1 MSEEDIDRKIAVIFA
16 TDVVGYSKHMEAN
29 ESETVKNLRS
39 CERLLTELFE
49 KHNGRLFNSG
59 GDSFLAEFPSAVSAV
74 ECAVEFQNIVKARN
88 SSDATTVKLQFRIGI
103 NSGDVIKEKDNLLGD
118 GVNIAARLE
127 ALAQPGGIALSKVV
141 YDYVKGKTEYEFNN
155 LGIQKV
161 KENAFHVFD
170 VLLDPSH
177 RRSLVS
183 KSRPN
188 LPIFGAIVIAAF
200 GAIVIAAFV
209 AIIAALYLNP
219 LNDKSAK
226 TLVLETSSKP
236 RILVMPIKTS
246 GLAED
251 QTGFGNGITESMIAT
266 LSGYKAITV
275 LSSSTSYHA
284 EKISMIDEYIRDE
297 FGVNYLIRGSMQ
309 VMGDNARLNLEITDL
324 NVSKVTVSK
333 KKDFRLADIFVAQ
346 DQLSNEILTELQI
359 SLGVGSGQGSNWAN
373 DYNSLEDFNLFL
385 NWREEWRKFT
395 KSGYINS
402 NRMFDELK
410 SSYPTEARPLL
421 VVEAWQLQQKLALG
435 LSKRREEDLDRLSF
449 VLNRA
454 IELDPN
460 SPDAFAARSLIGL
473 MLLNRNCVQSM
484 DDIEKA
490 EELGSTV
497 DTLTI
502 AGNVY
507 ERCGDLKG
515 GIDAKRHALLLVP
528 NDTGWFITSGL
539 TMSLYRDNQ
548 IEEIY
553 KLIGEDINA
562 EDMSPMVLAVYA
574 FLEQQEGNIEK
585 AKIYLERAKKNN
597 FDRQRFERDLSKN
610 SSQGDLLEKTIGGLL
625 EIGKLE

>member
-74 ECAVEFQNIVKARN
+74 ECAVEFQNIVKERN

-141 YDYVKGKTEYEFNN
+141 YDYVKGKTEYEFND

-170 VLLDPSH
+170 ILLDPSH
-177 RRSLVS
+177 KRSLGS
-183 KSRPN
+183 KPKLN
-188 LPIFGAIVIAAF
+188 LPIL

-209 AIIAALYLNP
+209 AIIAVFYFNSLN
-219 LNDKSAK
+219 NRSAN

-275 LSSSTSYHA
+275 LSSSTSFHA
-284 EKISMIDEYIRDE
+284 EKISMIDESIRDE
-297 FGVNYLIRGSMQ
+297 FGVDYLIRGSMQ
-309 VMGDNARLNLEITDL
+309 VMGKNARLNLEITDL
-324 NVSKVTVSK
+324 NASKVTVSK
-333 KKDFRLADIFVAQ
+333 KRDFELDDIFGVQ
-346 DQLSNEILTELQI
+346 DELSDEILNELQI
-359 SLGVGSGQGSNWAN
+359 SLGVGSGQGSNWAD
-373 DYNSLEDFNLFL
+373 DYNSMEDFNLFL

-402 NRMFDELK
+402 NRMFNELK
-410 SSYPTEARPLL
+410 SSYPNEARPLL
-421 VVEAWQLQQKLALG
+421 VVEAWQLQQKLVFG
-435 LSKRREEDLDRLSF
+435 LSKRREEDLDRLLYI
-449 VLNRA
+449 LNRA

-460 SPDAFAARSLIGL
+460 SPDAFAARSAIGL
-473 MLLNRNCVQSM
+473 MLLNRNCVQSL

-548 IEEIY
+548 IEEIH

-597 FDRQRFERDLSKN
+597 FDRQRFERDLSRN
-610 SSQGDLLEKTIGGLL
+610 SSQPDLLEKTIGGLL
-625 EIGKLE
+625 EIGNLE

>member
-1 MSEEDIDRKIAVIFA
+1 MLLA
-16 TDVVGYSKHMEAN
+16 TANIWKPN
-29 ESETVKNLRS
+29 ESGTVKNLRS

-141 YDYVKGKTEYEFNN
+141 YDYVKGKTKYEFNN

-183 KSRPN
+183 KSRTN
-188 LPIFGAIVIAAF
+188 LPIF

-284 EKISMIDEYIRDE
+284 EKISMIDESIRDE

-324 NVSKVTVSK
+324 NVSKVTVS
-333 KKDFRLADIFVAQ
+333 
-346 DQLSNEILTELQI
+346 
-359 SLGVGSGQGSNWAN
+359 
-373 DYNSLEDFNLFL
+373 
-385 NWREEWRKFT
+385 
-395 KSGYINS
+395 
-402 NRMFDELK
+402 
-410 SSYPTEARPLL
+410 
-421 VVEAWQLQQKLALG
+421 
-435 LSKRREEDLDRLSF
+435 
-449 VLNRA
+449 
-454 IELDPN
+454 
-460 SPDAFAARSLIGL
+460 
-473 MLLNRNCVQSM
+473 
-484 DDIEKA
+484 
-490 EELGSTV
+490 
-497 DTLTI
+497 
-502 AGNVY
+502 
-507 ERCGDLKG
+507 
-515 GIDAKRHALLLVP
+515 
-528 NDTGWFITSGL
+528 
-539 TMSLYRDNQ
+539 
-548 IEEIY
+548 
-553 KLIGEDINA
+553 
-562 EDMSPMVLAVYA
+562 
-574 FLEQQEGNIEK
+574 
-585 AKIYLERAKKNN
+585 
-597 FDRQRFERDLSKN
+597 
-610 SSQGDLLEKTIGGLL
+610 
-625 EIGKLE
+625 

>member
-74 ECAVEFQNIVKARN
+74 ECAVEFQNIVKERN

-141 YDYVKGKTEYEFNN
+141 YDYVKGKTEYEFND

-170 VLLDPSH
+170 ILLDPSH
-177 RRSLVS
+177 KRSLGS
-183 KSRPN
+183 KPKLN
-188 LPIFGAIVIAAF
+188 LPILV
-200 GAIVIAAFV
+200 AIVIAAFV

-219 LNDKSAK
+219 LNNRSAN

-251 QTGFGNGITESMIAT
+251 QMGFGNGITESMIAT

-275 LSSSTSYHA
+275 LSSSTSFHA
-284 EKISMIDEYIRDE
+284 EKISMIDESIRDE
-297 FGVNYLIRGSMQ
+297 FGVDYLIRGSMQ
-309 VMGDNARLNLEITDL
+309 VMGRNARLNLEITDL
-324 NVSKVTVSK
+324 NASKVTVSK
-333 KKDFRLADIFVAQ
+333 KRDFEIDDIFGVQ
-346 DQLSNEILTELQI
+346 DELSDEILNELQI
-359 SLGVGSGQGSNWAN
+359 SLGVGSGQGSNWAD
-373 DYNSLEDFNLFL
+373 DYNSMEDFNLFL

-402 NRMFDELK
+402 NRMFNELK
-410 SSYPTEARPLL
+410 SSYPNEARPLL

-449 VLNRA
+449 VLNKA

-460 SPDAFAARSLIGL
+460 SPDAFAARSAIGL
-473 MLLNRNCVQSM
+473 MLLNRNCVQSL

-539 TMSLYRDNQ
+539 AMSLYRDNQ

-553 KLIGEDINA
+553 ELIGDDINA

-597 FDRQRFERDLSKN
+597 FDRQRFERDLSRN
-610 SSQGDLLEKTIGGLL
+610 SSQPDLLEKTIGGLL

>member
-1 MSEEDIDRKIAVIFA
+1 
-16 TDVVGYSKHMEAN
+16 
-29 ESETVKNLRS
+29 
-39 CERLLTELFE
+39 
-49 KHNGRLFNSG
+49 
-59 GDSFLAEFPSAVSAV
+59 
-74 ECAVEFQNIVKARN
+74 
-88 SSDATTVKLQFRIGI
+88 
-103 NSGDVIKEKDNLLGD
+103 
-118 GVNIAARLE
+118 
-127 ALAQPGGIALSKVV
+127 
-141 YDYVKGKTEYEFNN
+141 
-155 LGIQKV
+155 
-161 KENAFHVFD
+161 
-170 VLLDPSH
+170 
-177 RRSLVS
+177 
-183 KSRPN
+183 
-188 LPIFGAIVIAAF
+188 
-200 GAIVIAAFV
+200 
-209 AIIAALYLNP
+209 
-219 LNDKSAK
+219 
-226 TLVLETSSKP
+226 
-236 RILVMPIKTS
+236 
-246 GLAED
+246 
-251 QTGFGNGITESMIAT
+251 
-266 LSGYKAITV
+266 
-275 LSSSTSYHA
+275 
-284 EKISMIDEYIRDE
+284 
-297 FGVNYLIRGSMQ
+297 
-309 VMGDNARLNLEITDL
+309 
-324 NVSKVTVSK
+324 
-333 KKDFRLADIFVAQ
+333 
-346 DQLSNEILTELQI
+346 LTELQI

-395 KSGYINS
+395 KGGYINS

-473 MLLNRNCVQSM
+473 MLLNRNCVQSL

-574 FLEQQEGNIEK
+574 FLEQQEVI
-585 AKIYLERAKKNN
+585 
-597 FDRQRFERDLSKN
+597 
-610 SSQGDLLEKTIGGLL
+610 
-625 EIGKLE
+625 

>member
-1 MSEEDIDRKIAVIFA
+1 MSDEDIDRKIAVIFA
-16 TDVVGYSKHMEAN
+16 TDVVGYSKHMEVN

-39 CERLLTELFE
+39 CEKLLTELFE

-74 ECAVEFQNIVKARN
+74 ECAVEFQNIVKERN

-141 YDYVKGKTEYEFNN
+141 YDYVKGKTEYEFND

-170 VLLDPSH
+170 ILLDPSH
-177 RRSLVS
+177 RRSLAS

-188 LPIFGAIVIAAF
+188 LPLLV
-200 GAIVIAAFV
+200 AIVIAAFV

-219 LNDKSAK
+219 LNDNSAN

-251 QTGFGNGITESMIAT
+251 QMGFGNGITESMIAT

-275 LSSSTSYHA
+275 LSSSTSFHA
-284 EKISMIDEYIRDE
+284 EKISMIDESIRDE
-297 FGVNYLIRGSMQ
+297 FGVDYLIRGSMQ
-309 VMGDNARLNLEITDL
+309 VMGKNARLNLEITDL
-324 NVSKVTVSK
+324 DASKVTVSK
-333 KKDFRLADIFVAQ
+333 KRDFELDDIFGVQ
-346 DQLSNEILTELQI
+346 DELSDEILTELQI
-359 SLGVGSGQGSNWAN
+359 SLGVGSGQGSNWAD
-373 DYNSLEDFNLFL
+373 DYNSMEDFNLFL

-402 NRMFDELK
+402 NRMFNELK
-410 SSYPTEARPLL
+410 SSYPNEARPLL
-421 VVEAWQLQQKLALG
+421 VVEAWQLQQKLVLG
-435 LSKRREEDLDRLSF
+435 LSKRKEKDLDRLSYI
-449 VLNRA
+449 LNRA

-460 SPDAFAARSLIGL
+460 SPDAFAARSAIGL
-473 MLLNRNCVQSM
+473 MLLNRNCVQSL

-539 TMSLYRDNQ
+539 AMSLYRDNQ

-553 KLIGEDINA
+553 ELIGEDISA

-585 AKIYLERAKKNN
+585 AKMYLERAKKNN
-597 FDRQRFERDLSKN
+597 FDRQRFERDLSRN
-610 SSQGDLLEKTIGGLL
+610 SSQPDLLEKTIGGLL

>member
-1 MSEEDIDRKIAVIFA
+1 MSEDEIDRKIAVIFA

-29 ESETVKNLRS
+29 ESGTVKNLRS
-39 CERLLTELFE
+39 CETLLTELFE
-49 KHNGRLFNSG
+49 KHSGRLFNSG

-74 ECAVEFQNIVKARN
+74 KCAVEFQNIVKARN

-141 YDYVKGKTEYEFNN
+141 YDYVKGKTEYEFND

-183 KSRPN
+183 KPRPN
-188 LPIFGAIVIAAF
+188 LPIL

-209 AIIAALYLNP
+209 AIIAVLYLNP
-219 LNDKSAK
+219 LNDKRAN

-236 RILVMPIKTS
+236 KILVMPIKTS

-266 LSGYKAITV
+266 LTGYKAITV
-275 LSSSTSYHA
+275 LSSSTSFHA
-284 EKISMIDEYIRDE
+284 EKISMIDESIRDE
-297 FGVNYLIRGSMQ
+297 FGVNYVIRGSMQ
-309 VMGDNARLNLEITDL
+309 VMGENARLNLEITDL

-333 KKDFRLADIFVAQ
+333 KKDFRLEDIFEAQ

-402 NRMFDELK
+402 NRMFDELA

-421 VVEAWQLQQKLALG
+421 VVEAWQLQQKLVLG

-473 MLLNRNCVQSM
+473 MLLNRNCMQSL

-515 GIDAKRHALLLVP
+515 GIDAKRNALLLVP
-528 NDTGWFITSGL
+528 NDTGWFISSGL

-585 AKIYLERAKKNN
+585 AKVYLERAKKNN

-610 SSQGDLLEKTIGGLL
+610 SSQRDLLEKTIGGLL
-625 EIGKLE
+625 EIGNLE

>member
-29 ESETVKNLRS
+29 ESGTVKNLRS
-39 CERLLTELFE
+39 CETLLTELFE
-49 KHNGRLFNSG
+49 KHSGRLFNSG

-74 ECAVEFQNIVKARN
+74 KCAVEFQNIVKARN

-141 YDYVKGKTEYEFNN
+141 YDYVKGKTEYEFND

-183 KSRPN
+183 KPRPN
-188 LPIFGAIVIAAF
+188 LPIS

-209 AIIAALYLNP
+209 AIIAVLYLNP
-219 LNDKSAK
+219 LNDKRAN

-236 RILVMPIKTS
+236 KILVMPIKTS

-266 LSGYKAITV
+266 LTGYKAITV
-275 LSSSTSYHA
+275 LSSSTSFHA
-284 EKISMIDEYIRDE
+284 EKISMIDESIRDE
-297 FGVNYLIRGSMQ
+297 FGVNYVIRGSMQ
-309 VMGDNARLNLEITDL
+309 VMGENARLNLEITDL

-333 KKDFRLADIFVAQ
+333 KKDFRLEDIFEAQ

-402 NRMFDELK
+402 NRMFDELA

-421 VVEAWQLQQKLALG
+421 VVEAWQLQQKLVLG

-473 MLLNRNCVQSM
+473 MLLNRNCMQSL

-515 GIDAKRHALLLVP
+515 GIDAKRNALLLVP
-528 NDTGWFITSGL
+528 NDTGWFISSGL

-585 AKIYLERAKKNN
+585 AKVYLERAKKNN

-610 SSQGDLLEKTIGGLL
+610 SSQRDLLEKTIGGLL
-625 EIGKLE
+625 EIGNLE

>member
-1 MSEEDIDRKIAVIFA
+1 MSEDEIHRKIAVIFA
-16 TDVVGYSKHMEAN
+16 TDVVGYSKHIEVN
-29 ESETVKNLRS
+29 ESGTVKNLRT
-39 CERLLTELFE
+39 CKKLLTELFK

-74 ECAVEFQNIVKARN
+74 ECAVEFQNVVKKRN
-88 SSDATTVKLQFRIGI
+88 LSDETEVKLQFRIGI

-127 ALAQPGGIALSKVV
+127 ALAQPGGIALSKVI
-141 YDYVKGKTEYEFNN
+141 YDYVKGKTEYAFND

-161 KENAFHVFD
+161 KENEFHVFD
-170 VLLDPSH
+170 ILLDSSH
-177 RRSLVS
+177 RRSL
-183 KSRPN
+183 
-188 LPIFGAIVIAAF
+188 AAKPKPYLLIL

-209 AIIAALYLNP
+209 AIIAVLYLNP
-219 LNDKSAK
+219 LNDKRAN

-236 RILVMPIKTS
+236 KILVMPIKTS

-266 LSGYKAITV
+266 LTGYKAITV
-275 LSSSTSYHA
+275 LSSSTSFHA
-284 EKISMIDEYIRDE
+284 EKISMIDESIRDE
-297 FGVNYLIRGSMQ
+297 FGVNYVIRGSMQ
-309 VMGDNARLNLEITDL
+309 VMGENARLNLEITDL

-333 KKDFRLADIFVAQ
+333 KKDFRLEDIFEAQ

-402 NRMFDELK
+402 NRMFDELA

-421 VVEAWQLQQKLALG
+421 VVEAWQLQQKLVLG

-473 MLLNRNCVQSM
+473 MLLNRNCMQSL

-515 GIDAKRHALLLVP
+515 GIDAKRNALLLVP
-528 NDTGWFITSGL
+528 NDTGWFISSGL

-585 AKIYLERAKKNN
+585 AKVYLERAKKNN

-610 SSQGDLLEKTIGGLL
+610 SSQRDLLEKTIGGLL
-625 EIGKLE
+625 EIGNLE

>member
-29 ESETVKNLRS
+29 ESGTVKNLRS
-39 CERLLTELFE
+39 CETLLTELFE
-49 KHNGRLFNSG
+49 KHSGRLFNSV

-74 ECAVEFQNIVKARN
+74 KCAVEFQNIVKARN

-141 YDYVKGKTEYEFNN
+141 YDYVKGKTEYEFND

-183 KSRPN
+183 KPRPN
-188 LPIFGAIVIAAF
+188 LPIS

-209 AIIAALYLNP
+209 AIIAVLYLNP
-219 LNDKSAK
+219 LNDKRAN

-236 RILVMPIKTS
+236 KILVMPIKTS

-266 LSGYKAITV
+266 LTGYKAITV
-275 LSSSTSYHA
+275 LSSSTSFHA
-284 EKISMIDEYIRDE
+284 EKISMIDESIRDE
-297 FGVNYLIRGSMQ
+297 FGVNYVIRGSMQ
-309 VMGDNARLNLEITDL
+309 VMGENARLNLEITDL

-333 KKDFRLADIFVAQ
+333 KKDFRLEDIFEAQ

-402 NRMFDELK
+402 NRMFDELA

-421 VVEAWQLQQKLALG
+421 VVEAWQLQQKLVLG

-473 MLLNRNCVQSM
+473 MLLNRNCVQSL

-597 FDRQRFERDLSKN
+597 FDRQRFERGLSKN
-610 SSQGDLLEKTIGGLL
+610 SSQRDLLEKTIGGLL
-625 EIGKLE
+625 EIGNLE

>member
-183 KSRPN
+183 KSRLN
-188 LPIFGAIVIAAF
+188 LPIFGAIVI
-200 GAIVIAAFV
+200 VAFV

-284 EKISMIDEYIRDE
+284 EKISMIDESIRDE

-333 KKDFRLADIFVAQ
+333 KKDFRLEDIFGAQ

-473 MLLNRNCVQSM
+473 MLLNRNCVQSL

-610 SSQGDLLEKTIGGLL
+610 SSQRDLLEKTIGGLL

>member
-29 ESETVKNLRS
+29 ESGTVKNLRS
-39 CERLLTELFE
+39 CETLLTELFE
-49 KHNGRLFNSG
+49 KHSGRLFNSG

-74 ECAVEFQNIVKARN
+74 KCAVEFQNIVKARN

-141 YDYVKGKTEYEFNN
+141 YDYVKGKTEYEFND

-183 KSRPN
+183 KPRPN
-188 LPIFGAIVIAAF
+188 LPIL

-209 AIIAALYLNP
+209 AIIAVLYLNP
-219 LNDKSAK
+219 LNDKRAN

-236 RILVMPIKTS
+236 KILVMPIKTS

-266 LSGYKAITV
+266 LTGYKAITV
-275 LSSSTSYHA
+275 LSSSTSFHA
-284 EKISMIDEYIRDE
+284 EKISMIDESIRDE
-297 FGVNYLIRGSMQ
+297 FGVNYVIRGSMQ
-309 VMGDNARLNLEITDL
+309 VMGENARLNLEITDL

-333 KKDFRLADIFVAQ
+333 KKDFRLEDIFEAQ

-402 NRMFDELK
+402 NRMFDELA

-421 VVEAWQLQQKLALG
+421 VVEAWQLQQKLVLG

-473 MLLNRNCVQSM
+473 MLLNRNCMQSL

-515 GIDAKRHALLLVP
+515 GIDAKRNALLLVP
-528 NDTGWFITSGL
+528 NDTGWFISSGL

-585 AKIYLERAKKNN
+585 AKVYLERAKKNN

-610 SSQGDLLEKTIGGLL
+610 SSQRDLLEKTIGGLL

>member
-1 MSEEDIDRKIAVIFA
+1 MSEDEIDRKIAVIFA

-29 ESETVKNLRS
+29 ESGTVKNLRA
-39 CERLLTELFE
+39 CERLLTELFK

-74 ECAVEFQNIVKARN
+74 ECAVEFQNVVKERN
-88 SSDATTVKLQFRIGI
+88 SSEATAVKLQFRIGI

-127 ALAQPGGIALSKVV
+127 ALAQPGGIALSKVI
-141 YDYVKGKTEYEFNN
+141 YDYVKGKTEYEFND

-161 KENAFHVFD
+161 KENEFHVFD
-170 VLLDPSH
+170 ILLDSSH
-177 RRSLVS
+177 RRSLTE
-183 KSRPN
+183 KPKPY
-188 LPIFGAIVIAAF
+188 LPISA
-200 GAIVIAAFV
+200 AIVIAAFV
-209 AIIAALYLNP
+209 AITAAFYLNP
-219 LNDKSAK
+219 QTDESTN
-226 TLVLETSSKP
+226 TLILETSSKP

-275 LSSSTSYHA
+275 LSSSASFHA
-284 EKISMIDEYIRDE
+284 EKTKMVDESIRNE
-297 FGVNYLIRGSMQ
+297 FGVDYLIRGSMQ
-309 VMGDNARLNLEITDL
+309 VMGNKARLNLEITDL
-324 NVSKVTVSK
+324 DASKVTVSK
-333 KKDFRLADIFVAQ
+333 KKDFELDDIFGVQ
-346 DQLSNEILTELQI
+346 DELSDEILTELQI

-373 DYNSLEDFNLFL
+373 DYNSMKDFNLFL

-402 NRMFDELK
+402 KRMFDELK
-410 SSYPTEARPLL
+410 SSYPDETRPLL
-421 VVEAWQLQQKLALG
+421 VVEAWQLQAKLTLG

-449 VLNRA
+449 ILNRA

-473 MLLNRNCVQSM
+473 TLLNRNCVQSL
-484 DDIEKA
+484 DDIQKA
-490 EELGSTV
+490 EEIGSTV

-502 AGNVY
+502 AGVVY
-507 ERCGDLKG
+507 ERCGDLKR
-515 GIDAKRHALLLVP
+515 GIKAKRHALLLVP

-553 KLIGEDINA
+553 KLVGEDIRA

-585 AKIYLERAKKNN
+585 AKKYLDRAKKNN
-597 FDRQRFERDLSKN
+597 FDRQRFERSFG
-610 SSQGDLLEKTIGGLL
+610 SSQQELLEKTIGGLL

>member
-1 MSEEDIDRKIAVIFA
+1 MSDEDIDRKIAVIFA
-16 TDVVGYSKHMEAN
+16 TDVVGYSKHMEVN

-39 CERLLTELFE
+39 CEKLLTELFE

-74 ECAVEFQNIVKARN
+74 ECAVEFQNIVKERN

-141 YDYVKGKTEYEFNN
+141 YDYVKGKTEYEFND

-170 VLLDPSH
+170 ILLDPSH
-177 RRSLVS
+177 RRSLAS

-188 LPIFGAIVIAAF
+188 LPLLV
-200 GAIVIAAFV
+200 AIVIAAFV

-219 LNDKSAK
+219 LKDKSAK

-251 QTGFGNGITESMIAT
+251 QMGFGNGITESMIAT

-275 LSSSTSYHA
+275 LSSSTSFHA
-284 EKISMIDEYIRDE
+284 EKISMIDESIRDE
-297 FGVNYLIRGSMQ
+297 FGVDYLIRGSMQ
-309 VMGDNARLNLEITDL
+309 VMGKNARLNLEITDL
-324 NVSKVTVSK
+324 DASKVTVSK
-333 KKDFRLADIFVAQ
+333 KRDFELDDIFGVQ
-346 DQLSNEILTELQI
+346 DELSDEILTELQI
-359 SLGVGSGQGSNWAN
+359 SLGVGSGQGSNWAD
-373 DYNSLEDFNLFL
+373 DYNSMEDFNLFL

-395 KSGYINS
+395 KGGYINS
-402 NRMFDELK
+402 NRMFNELK
-410 SSYPTEARPLL
+410 SSYPNEARPLL
-421 VVEAWQLQQKLALG
+421 VVEAWQLQQKLVLG
-435 LSKRREEDLDRLSF
+435 LSKRKEKDLDRLSYI
-449 VLNRA
+449 LNRA

-460 SPDAFAARSLIGL
+460 SPDAFAARSAIGL
-473 MLLNRNCVQSM
+473 MLLNRNCVQSL

-507 ERCGDLKG
+507 ERCGDTKR
-515 GIDAKRHALLLVP
+515 GIEAKRHALLLVP

-553 KLIGEDINA
+553 ELIGEDISA

-585 AKIYLERAKKNN
+585 AKMYLERAKKNN
-597 FDRQRFERDLSKN
+597 FDRQRFERDLSRN
-610 SSQGDLLEKTIGGLL
+610 SSQPDLLEKTIGGLL

>member
-59 GDSFLAEFPSAVSAV
+59 GDSFLAEFNSAVSAV
-74 ECAVEFQNIVKARN
+74 ECAVEFQNIVKERN

-141 YDYVKGKTEYEFNN
+141 YDYVKGKTEYKFND

-161 KENAFHVFD
+161 KENVFHVFD
-170 VLLDPSH
+170 ILLDPSH
-177 RRSLVS
+177 KRSLGS
-183 KSRPN
+183 KPRLN
-188 LPIFGAIVIAAF
+188 LPILGT
-200 GAIVIAAFV
+200 IVIAAFV
-209 AIIAALYLNP
+209 AIMAALYLNP
-219 LNDKSAK
+219 LNNKSAN

-251 QTGFGNGITESMIAT
+251 QIGFGNGITESMIAT

-275 LSSSTSYHA
+275 LSSNTSFHA
-284 EKISMIDEYIRDE
+284 ENISMIDESIRDE

-309 VMGDNARLNLEITDL
+309 VMGENARLNLEITDL

-333 KKDFRLADIFVAQ
+333 KKDFRLADIFEIQ

-359 SLGVGSGQGSNWAN
+359 SLGVGSGQGSNWAD
-373 DYNSLEDFNLFL
+373 DYNSMEDFNLFL

-395 KSGYINS
+395 NSGYINS

-410 SSYPTEARPLL
+410 SSYPNESRPLL

-435 LSKRREEDLDRLSF
+435 LSKRRKEDLDRLSF

-473 MLLNRNCVQSM
+473 MLLNRNCAQSL

-539 TMSLYRDNQ
+539 AMSLYRDNQ

-562 EDMSPMVLAVYA
+562 EDMSPRVLAVYA
-574 FLEQQEGNIEK
+574 FLEQQKGNIET
-585 AKIYLERAKKNN
+585 AKKYLERAKKNN
-597 FDRQRFERDLSKN
+597 FDRQGFEQSFS
-610 SSQGDLLEKTIGGLL
+610 SSQQDLLEKTIGGLL

>member
-29 ESETVKNLRS
+29 ESGTVKNLRS
-39 CERLLTELFE
+39 CETLLTELFE
-49 KHNGRLFNSG
+49 KHSGRLFNSG

-74 ECAVEFQNIVKARN
+74 KCAVEFQNIVKARN

-141 YDYVKGKTEYEFNN
+141 YDYVKGKTEYEFND

-183 KSRPN
+183 KPRPN
-188 LPIFGAIVIAAF
+188 LPIS

-209 AIIAALYLNP
+209 AIIAVLYLNP
-219 LNDKSAK
+219 LNDKRAN

-236 RILVMPIKTS
+236 KILVMPIKTS

-266 LSGYKAITV
+266 LTGYKAITV
-275 LSSSTSYHA
+275 LSSSTSFHA
-284 EKISMIDEYIRDE
+284 EKISMIDESIRDE
-297 FGVNYLIRGSMQ
+297 FGVNYVIRGSMQ
-309 VMGDNARLNLEITDL
+309 VMGENARLNLEITDL

-333 KKDFRLADIFVAQ
+333 KKDFRLEDIFEAQ

-421 VVEAWQLQQKLALG
+421 VVEAWQLQQKLVLG

-473 MLLNRNCVQSM
+473 MLLNRNCMQSL

-585 AKIYLERAKKNN
+585 AKVYLERAKKNN
-597 FDRQRFERDLSKN
+597 FDRQRFERGLSKN
-610 SSQGDLLEKTIGGLL
+610 SSQRDLLEKTIEGLL
-625 EIGKLE
+625 EIGNLE

>member
-1 MSEEDIDRKIAVIFA
+1 M
-16 TDVVGYSKHMEAN
+16 
-29 ESETVKNLRS
+29 
-39 CERLLTELFE
+39 
-49 KHNGRLFNSG
+49 
-59 GDSFLAEFPSAVSAV
+59 
-74 ECAVEFQNIVKARN
+74 EFQNIVKERN

-141 YDYVKGKTEYEFNN
+141 YDYVKGKTEYEFND

-170 VLLDPSH
+170 ILLDPSH
-177 RRSLVS
+177 KRSLGS
-183 KSRPN
+183 KPELHAYVEKLN
-188 LPIFGAIVIAAF
+188 LPIL

-209 AIIAALYLNP
+209 AIIAVFYFNP
-219 LNDKSAK
+219 LNNRSAN

-275 LSSSTSYHA
+275 LSSSTSFHA
-284 EKISMIDEYIRDE
+284 EKISMIDESIRDE
-297 FGVNYLIRGSMQ
+297 FGVDYLIRGSMQ
-309 VMGDNARLNLEITDL
+309 VMGKKARLNLEITDL
-324 NVSKVTVSK
+324 NASKVTVSK
-333 KKDFRLADIFVAQ
+333 KRDFELDDIFGVQ
-346 DQLSNEILTELQI
+346 DELSDEILNELQI
-359 SLGVGSGQGSNWAN
+359 SLGVGSGQGSNWAD
-373 DYNSLEDFNLFL
+373 DYNSMEDFNLFL

-402 NRMFDELK
+402 NRMFNELK
-410 SSYPTEARPLL
+410 SSYPNEARPLL
-421 VVEAWQLQQKLALG
+421 VVEAWQLQQKLVFG
-435 LSKRREEDLDRLSF
+435 LSKRREEDLDRLLYI
-449 VLNRA
+449 LNRA

-460 SPDAFAARSLIGL
+460 SPDAFAARSAIGL
-473 MLLNRNCVQSM
+473 MLLNRNCVQSL

-490 EELGSTV
+490 EELGSTI

-507 ERCGDLKG
+507 ELCGDSKR
-515 GIDAKRHALLLVP
+515 GIEAKRNALLLVP

-553 KLIGEDINA
+553 ELIGDDINA

-585 AKIYLERAKKNN
+585 AKYTWREQKRIISTDK
-597 FDRQRFERDLSKN
+597 DLS
-610 SSQGDLLEKTIGGLL
+610 
-625 EIGKLE
+625 EI

>member
-59 GDSFLAEFPSAVSAV
+59 GDSFLAEFNSAVSAV
-74 ECAVEFQNIVKARN
+74 ECAVEFQNIVKERN

-127 ALAQPGGIALSKVV
+127 ALAQPGGIAFSKVV
-141 YDYVKGKTEYEFNN
+141 YDYVKGKTEYKFND

-161 KENAFHVFD
+161 KENVFHVFD
-170 VLLDPSH
+170 ILLDPSH
-177 RRSLVS
+177 KRSLGS
-183 KSRPN
+183 KPRLN
-188 LPIFGAIVIAAF
+188 LPILGT
-200 GAIVIAAFV
+200 IVIAAFV
-209 AIIAALYLNP
+209 AIMAALYLNP
-219 LNDKSAK
+219 LNNKSAN

-251 QTGFGNGITESMIAT
+251 QIGFGNGITESMIAT

-275 LSSSTSYHA
+275 LSSNTSFHA
-284 EKISMIDEYIRDE
+284 ENISMIDESIRDE

-309 VMGDNARLNLEITDL
+309 VMGENARLNLEITDL

-333 KKDFRLADIFVAQ
+333 KKDFRLADIFEIQ

-359 SLGVGSGQGSNWAN
+359 SLGVGSGQGSNWAD
-373 DYNSLEDFNLFL
+373 DYNSMEDFNLFL

-395 KSGYINS
+395 NSGYINS

-410 SSYPTEARPLL
+410 SSYPNESRPLL

-435 LSKRREEDLDRLSF
+435 LSKRRKEDLDRLSF

-473 MLLNRNCVQSM
+473 MLLNRNCAQSL

-539 TMSLYRDNQ
+539 AMSLYRDNQ

-562 EDMSPMVLAVYA
+562 EDMSPRVLAVYA
-574 FLEQQEGNIEK
+574 FLEQQKGNIET
-585 AKIYLERAKKNN
+585 AKKYLERAKKNN
-597 FDRQRFERDLSKN
+597 FDRQGFEQSFS
-610 SSQGDLLEKTIGGLL
+610 SSQQDLLEKTIGGLL

>member
-1 MSEEDIDRKIAVIFA
+1 MSDEDIDRKIAVIFA

-29 ESETVKNLRS
+29 ESETVKNLRA
-39 CERLLTELFE
+39 CERLLTELFK

-74 ECAVEFQNIVKARN
+74 ECAVEFQNVVKKRN
-88 SSDATTVKLQFRIGI
+88 LSDSTAVKLQFRIGI

-127 ALAQPGGIALSKVV
+127 ALAQPDGVALSKVI
-141 YDYVKGKTEYEFNN
+141 YDYVKGKTEYEFND

-161 KENAFHVFD
+161 KENEFHVFD
-170 VLLDPSH
+170 ILLDPSH
-177 RRSLVS
+177 RRSLVA
-183 KSRPN
+183 KPRPN
-188 LPIFGAIVIAAF
+188 LPILGAIL
-200 GAIVIAAFV
+200 IAAFV

-219 LNDKSAK
+219 LNDKSAN
-226 TLVLETSSKP
+226 TLISETSSKP

-251 QTGFGNGITESMIAT
+251 QMGFGNGITESLIAT

-275 LSSSTSYHA
+275 LSSSTSFHA
-284 EKISMIDEYIRDE
+284 EKISMIDEAIRDD

-309 VMGDNARLNLEITDL
+309 VMGNNARLNLEITDL

-333 KKDFRLADIFVAQ
+333 KKDFKLEDIFEAQ
-346 DQLSNEILTELQI
+346 DELSDEILTELQI

-373 DYNSLEDFNLFL
+373 DYNSMEDFNLFL

-402 NRMFDELK
+402 KRMFDELK
-410 SSYPTEARPLL
+410 SSYPSEARPLL
-421 VVEAWQLQQKLALG
+421 VVEAWQLQLKLALG

-449 VLNRA
+449 ILNRA

-473 MLLNRNCVQSM
+473 MLLKRNCVESLN
-484 DDIEKA
+484 DIEKA
-490 EELGSTV
+490 EEIGSTV

-502 AGNVY
+502 AGVVY
-507 ERCGDLKG
+507 ERCGDLKR
-515 GIDAKRHALLLVP
+515 GIKAKRHALLLLP

-553 KLIGEDINA
+553 KLIGEDIRA

-585 AKIYLERAKKNN
+585 AKKYLDRAKKNN
-597 FDRQRFERDLSKN
+597 FDRQRFERSFD
-610 SSQGDLLEKTIGGLL
+610 SSQQDLLEKTIGGLL